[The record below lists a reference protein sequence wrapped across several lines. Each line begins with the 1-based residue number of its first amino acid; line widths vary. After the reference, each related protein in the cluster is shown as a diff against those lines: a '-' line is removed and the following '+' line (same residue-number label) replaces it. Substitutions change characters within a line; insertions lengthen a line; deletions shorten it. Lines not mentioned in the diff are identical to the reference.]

1 MTHNDPVSSSLVRVH
16 RPQGPYSLAQTLS
29 CFRHGAAD
37 PTCRVAD
44 GVWWLGQATP
54 DGPATLALRADPGS
68 GRVEARA
75 WGLGAAWAL
84 ETVPDLLGAGDD
96 PSGFV
101 AHHDV
106 VARAAAAHPGFRV
119 ARSRLVV
126 QSLVAAVI
134 EQRVTGKEAFGSH
147 RRVVRRFGTP
157 APGPGV
163 QLGLFVPPAA
173 RHWAKVPSWEW
184 VGAGVE
190 SARSGTVMRV
200 SRVAGRLEEGAGL
213 PLVEAHR
220 RMRSIAGVGEWT
232 AAETAQR
239 ALGDA
244 DSPSFGDFH
253 VAKNVGWALTGRPFT
268 DDEMREALEP
278 YAGHRYRVQRLLEL
292 SGHRRPR
299 RAPRMTL
306 PTHLPRVP

>member
-1 MTHNDPVSSSLVRVH
+1 MPSSLVRIH
-16 RPQGPYSLAQTLS
+16 RPAGAYSLAQTLS
-29 CFRHGAAD
+29 CFRHGGGD
-37 PTCRVAD
+37 PTCRVVE
-44 GVWWLGQATP
+44 GTWWLGQATP
-54 DGPATLALRADPGS
+54 DGPATLALQSDAAG

-75 WGLGAAWAL
+75 WGPGAAWSL
-84 ETVPDLLGAGDD
+84 ETMPDLLGAGDD
-96 PSGFV
+96 PAGFV
-101 AHHDV
+101 AHHPV
-106 VARAAAAHPGFRV
+106 VAQAAAAHPGFRV
-119 ARSRLVV
+119 PRSHLVV

-134 EQRVTGKEAFGSH
+134 EQRVTGKEAFGSQ
-147 RRVVRRFGTP
+147 RRVILRFGAP

-163 QLGLFVPPAA
+163 QIGLFVPPAPRA
-173 RHWAKVPSWEW
+173 WAKVPSWEW
-184 VGAGVE
+184 LGAGVE

-200 SRVAGRLEEGAGL
+200 SRVAGRLEECSAL

-220 RMRSIAGVGEWT
+220 RLRSIAGVGEWT

-253 VAKNVGWALTGRPFT
+253 VAKNVGWALAGRPFT

-306 PTHLPRVP
+306 PSHLPRVR